1 MTLKHLYFSLKWKEG
16 LSPFQIGPPFLCFEN
31 GMFNTMKSLS
41 PAPSFSVMGS
51 KLQRGAL
58 FMGRL
63 VCAGMRTKESRKLAL
78 ECHAGDK
85 QPTGG
90 CAFSKHSQRTRVQI
104 PPTGLEPQEGAA
116 PWGANTDEIWR
127 YSLIKWALPCG
138 CLFPILHFNFYNG
151 SAKATPYPAATG
163 HRSPWSP
170 LAGFTNFARWRDE
183 CNQDLTSLC
192 PQWKAN
198 CS

>member
-1 MTLKHLYFSLKWKEG
+1 MGLQGKRMSLWGPSESPELTCLSVLVTLGWASICWSVTLIISHKDLSIYLFYTWMNRCRIKGRNGHNLERRSSSEAEARKYLFSPE
-16 LSPFQIGPPFLCFEN
+16 
-31 GMFNTMKSLS
+31 
-41 PAPSFSVMGS
+41 
-51 KLQRGAL
+51 
-58 FMGRL
+58 
-63 VCAGMRTKESRKLAL
+63 
-78 ECHAGDK
+78 
-85 QPTGG
+85 
-90 CAFSKHSQRTRVQI
+90 
-104 PPTGLEPQEGAA
+104 
-116 PWGANTDEIWR
+116 
-127 YSLIKWALPCG
+127 
-138 CLFPILHFNFYNG
+138 G